1 VRIDTLGSYA
11 SEALRTESNLWPA
24 IVGRLGVTVRSD
36 GDVHNVPLL
45 RLLHASL
52 GLASEAGELIDAV
65 RLRGPLDRT
74 NLIEEVGDLLWYA
87 ALADAAAGGGM
98 GAGLW
103 FQSGPPVEADEAML
117 YVHLM
122 EGHAR
127 LSGDIGVLA
136 DQAKRALFYGQPWST
151 TVVRE
156 VVRRIV
162 LQLAWMAG
170 YLGSTLATVAAANV
184 AKLRQRYPERFSE
197 SQAQRRDLPA
207 ERAALEGGV
216 QP

>member
-1 VRIDTLGSYA
+1 
-11 SEALRTESNLWPA
+11 
-24 IVGRLGVTVRSD
+24 
-36 GDVHNVPLL
+36 
-45 RLLHASL
+45 
-52 GLASEAGELIDAV
+52 
-65 RLRGPLDRT
+65 
-74 NLIEEVGDLLWYA
+74 
-87 ALADAAAGGGM
+87 M

-103 FQSGPPVEADEAML
+103 FQSGPPAEADEAML
-117 YVHLM
+117 RLHLM
-122 EGHAR
+122 EGHER
-127 LSGDIGVLA
+127 LSADIGVLA

-162 LQLAWMAG
+162 HQLAWMAG

-197 SQAQRRDLPA
+197 AQDRDLPA
-207 ERAALEGGV
+207 ERAVLEGGV